1 MPQPNALSRCTAQT
15 KSGRFCDADS
25 LPEAPFPICLDHA
38 AKLIRYVSKVAD
50 TKTGGEEIT
59 TSLDLFRRFGA
70 ILGTYEDLLHQP
82 TKRRKQKLQ
91 VYYVELAGL
100 VKIGYT
106 ADLKR
111 RMTQYPP
118 MSQLLAVEPGGL
130 ETEAQRHRQ
139 FARLRQYGPASEW
152 FAYGDDLRAHIES
165 LKATTAQR

>member
-1 MPQPNALSRCTAQT
+1 MPQPNAFTRCTAQT

-38 AKLIRYVSKVAD
+38 AKLIRYVSQVAD

-70 ILGTYEDLLHQP
+70 LLGTHEMLTGQP
-82 TKRRKQKLQ
+82 STRRPQKLR
-91 VYYVELAGL
+91 VYYLELAGL

-111 RMTQYPP
+111 RIAQYPP
-118 MSQLLAVEPGGL
+118 MSRLLAVEHGGL
-130 ETEAQRHRQ
+130 ETEGQRHRQ
-139 FARLRQYGPASEW
+139 FAHLRQYGQSSEW

-165 LKATTAQR
+165 LKGSATTR